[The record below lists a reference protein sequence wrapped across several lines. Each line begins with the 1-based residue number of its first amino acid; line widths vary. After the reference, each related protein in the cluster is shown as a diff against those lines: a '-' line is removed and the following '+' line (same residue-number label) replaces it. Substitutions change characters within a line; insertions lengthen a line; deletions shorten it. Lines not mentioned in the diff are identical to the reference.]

1 MGIVGVERF
10 LSGVDPGML
19 WLVPRAV
26 ILGWC
31 SGVDPGWVLAC
42 CALGGR
48 SRAVPL
54 GGCLG
59 ATGTPAVIPAHLL
72 SRCMLLCISL
82 SHGCIS
88 LVH

>member
-31 SGVDPGWVLAC
+31 SGVDPVGARVLRSWGSIPGSALGWVL
-42 CALGGR
+42 GSNRDSR
-48 SRAVPL
+48 SDPSA
-54 GGCLG
+54 
-59 ATGTPAVIPAHLL
+59 PAE
-72 SRCMLLCISL
+72 
-82 SHGCIS
+82 
-88 LVH
+88 